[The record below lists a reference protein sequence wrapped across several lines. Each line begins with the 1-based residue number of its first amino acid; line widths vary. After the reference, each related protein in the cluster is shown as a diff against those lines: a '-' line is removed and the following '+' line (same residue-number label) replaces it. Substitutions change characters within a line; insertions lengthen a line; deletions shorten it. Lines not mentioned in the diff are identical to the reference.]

1 MTLAILQGT
10 TIQNDD
16 HTLDTAATSDLGPG
30 RHAFLDAARTIGLQ
44 CEAIFGAEAG
54 FVAWNTASTGSF
66 DVSYLDAGRFQLD
79 DDSKVPPEPP
89 SLPLPS
95 PLPPPLRRLAGRAAR
110 TRRPA
115 FSNALPGW
123 DSSKSNGNRPAKIR
137 NAVVAPILMGE
148 GGVAG
153 LVGLLDKPGGFSRS
167 DGKLAEAL
175 AEMAAAAMGRSLSLN
190 RMDQSRR
197 RLKKQLQDGV
207 DLSLAAESRA
217 TVIAEALREAT
228 IALTRSLD
236 RETVLATLLERL
248 GRMVPFDRASV
259 MLIEEAQRVS
269 VRAIFDGQQ
278 ILRLLPEARTNFDP
292 AEHPVVDAILKTG
305 MPLMIPDI
313 RTRADWSLPTDC
325 LTEICWMGV
334 PLFARGS
341 VAGLVSL
348 SKSEAGYFNEEHL
361 KLAEAMSSQA
371 SVAVENAI
379 LYEQMS
385 ASTARMQTLSRRL
398 VDVQETER
406 REIARE
412 LHDEAGQALVSLRLG
427 LRLMERELEQG
438 ENVRER
444 VAELVE
450 RTDAVIENLHRLA
463 ADLRPVSL
471 DHVGLDAALRQYV
484 ETAIASPSIMV
495 RYKARGFSAQ
505 RLPAR
510 VETALFRI
518 AQEAMTNVAR
528 HADASRVDLLV
539 EHRGDRVQLIVEDN
553 GIGFDSAR
561 VWDGD
566 QIGLI
571 GMRERAEG
579 LGGTLTIETASGKGT
594 TIVVEV
600 PSADPNPD
608 R

>member
-1 MTLAILQGT
+1 MASDSGT
-10 TIQNDD
+10 NRGPK
-16 HTLDTAATSDLGPG
+16 LD
-30 RHAFLDAARTIGLQ
+30 AFLDAARTIASR

-54 FVAWNTASTGSF
+54 FVAWKAAGSGEF
-66 DVSYLDAGRFQLD
+66 ELTYLDPGGRLGAEA
-79 DDSKVPPEPP
+79 SSVPEEPRERL
-89 SLPLPS
+89 LPK
-95 PLPPPLRRLAGRAAR
+95 PLRRLAERAAK
-110 TRRPA
+110 TRRPTYSNVLPGRENRA
-115 FSNALPGW
+115 VAGDRRIQMRNAL
-123 DSSKSNGNRPAKIR
+123 
-137 NAVVAPILMGE
+137 VAPILVEEGE
-148 GGVAG
+148 VAG
-153 LVGLLDKPGGFSRS
+153 LVGLLDKPGGFARS
-167 DGKLAEAL
+167 DHRTASAL
-175 AEMAAAAMGRSLSLN
+175 AEMVSAGMRRRPSSDGL
-190 RMDQSRR
+190 DESRR
-197 RLKKQLQDGV
+197 RLEQQIQEGV
-207 DLSLAAESRA
+207 ALSHAAESRA
-217 TVIAEALREAT
+217 RFLAEALREAT
-228 IALTRSLD
+228 VALTRSLD

-259 MLIEEAQRVS
+259 MLVEEARRVS
-269 VRAIFDGQQ
+269 VRAVFDGRE
-278 ILRLLPEARTNFDP
+278 IRRLQPEARTHFDP
-292 AEHPVVDAILKTG
+292 AEHPVVDAILQSGTP
-305 MPLMIPDI
+305 MVIPDI
-313 RTRADWSLPTDC
+313 RSRTDWSLPTDRAS
-325 LTEICWMGV
+325 EVCWMGV

-341 VAGLVSL
+341 VTGLFSL
-348 SKSEAGYFNEEHL
+348 SKREAGYFNEEHL
-361 KLAEAMSSQA
+361 ELAEAMSSQA

-438 ENVRER
+438 ENVRNR

-471 DHVGLDAALRQYV
+471 DHVGLDAALRQYA
-484 ETAIASPSIMV
+484 EAAIASSEVRV
-495 RYKARGFSAQ
+495 RYKARGFSGQ
-505 RLPAR
+505 RLPAE

-539 EHRGDRVQLIVEDN
+539 EHRGDRVQLIVEDD
-553 GIGFDSAR
+553 GIGFDSQRA
-561 VWDGD
+561 WEGD

-579 LGGTLTIETASGKGT
+579 LGGTMTIETAHGNGT

-600 PSADPNPD
+600 PSADPNLD